1 MIVNPAAGNG
11 RAKAVGRDATIRF
24 AESRADFDLVETAAP
39 EEAQLRAEEFLDREA
54 DGVIV
59 VVGGDGTLHE
69 VVQAF
74 GRRPGR
80 GTLAF
85 LPAGGGNDAAR
96 TIGLPRDA
104 ALAARV
110 ALEGASRHLDLGIC
124 NGEFF
129 FNGVGVGFD
138 GAANAA
144 YRRVPLLRG
153 FPAYLAAAL
162 ATLATYRK
170 PRLKLECSDGAW
182 EGPALL
188 CAVGNG
194 PSCGGG
200 FRITPD
206 ADPADGL
213 LDACVLGDFGRFEAL
228 GLLPKT
234 LSGGHR
240 NHPKASF
247 FRSRELVVSA
257 DRELV
262 AHFDGEVRKIEGPM
276 RFSVAPGAI
285 RVRVPQLPNI
295 LRP

>member
-1 MIVNPAAGNG
+1 VNPAAGNG
-11 RAKAVGRDATIRF
+11 RAKAVGRAAALSLAR
-24 AESRADFDLVETAAP
+24 RAIDFEMVETSAP
-39 EEAQLRAEEFLDREA
+39 GHAQALAQEFLDREA
-54 DGVIV
+54 EGVV
-59 VVGGDGTLHE
+59 AVVGGDGTLHE
-69 VVQAF
+69 AVQAF

-80 GTLAF
+80 GVLMF
-85 LPAGGGNDAAR
+85 LPAGGGNDASR
-96 TIGLPRDA
+96 TIGIPASSPDA
-104 ALAARV
+104 GRLAASDAERQ
-110 ALEGASRHLDLGIC
+110 LDLGIC
-124 NGEFF
+124 DGEFF

-144 YRRVPLLRG
+144 YRRVPLLHG

-200 FRITPD
+200 FRVTPD
-206 ADPADGL
+206 ADPADGQ
-213 LDACVLGDFGRFEAL
+213 LDACVLGDFSRLEAL
-228 GLLPKT
+228 RLLPKT
-234 LSGGHR
+234 LSGAHR
-240 NHPKASF
+240 NHPKARF
-247 FRSRELVVSA
+247 FRSRELVVEA
-257 DRELV
+257 DRALF
-262 AHFDGEVRKIEGPM
+262 AHFDGEVRKVEGPM

-285 RVRVPQLPNI
+285 RVRVPRLPNI